1 MNTRQQTPYN
11 VLLLGD
17 DGIDIY
23 KYGDVKRI
31 SPEAPIPILN
41 ITHET
46 ISQGM
51 AGNVKRN
58 LESFGLIVKYKHGKK
73 FSTKTRFV
81 DNKSKHHLLRVDDDQ
96 TSEPISLDIK
106 HLNVFDAIVISD
118 YNKGSID
125 WQLAQYLAKSDYRG
139 PVFVDTKKKEL
150 DIFDG
155 FYVKVNEDE
164 YTNRHTDTINTIV
177 TLGARGARYKD
188 KIYPTPQVEMHDVCG
203 AGDTFLAAMVYK
215 FLQTEDIEQ
224 AIIFANKAAAVSVQ
238 HLGVYALTEEDI
250 NEIERQ
256 GK

>member
-1 MNTRQQTPYN
+1 MDTQQQIPYN

-17 DGIDIY
+17 DGVDIY

-46 ISQGM
+46 ISPGM

-58 LESFGLIVKYKHGKK
+58 LEAFGLIVKYKHGTK
-73 FSTKTRFV
+73 FSTKIRFV

-96 TSEPISLDIK
+96 ISEPISLDIK
-106 HLNVFDAIVISD
+106 KLNIFDAIVISD

-139 PVFVDTKKKEL
+139 PVFVDTKKKTL
-150 DIFDG
+150 DMFDG

-164 YTNRHTDTINTIV
+164 YNNRHTDTFKTIV
-177 TLGARGARYKD
+177 TLGARGAMYEGKTF
-188 KIYPTPQVEMHDVCG
+188 PTPQVEMHDVCG
-203 AGDTFLAAMVYK
+203 AGDTFLAALVYK
-215 FLQTEDIEQ
+215 FIQTEDIEQ

-238 HLGVYALTEEDI
+238 HLGVYSLTKEDI
-250 NEIERQ
+250 NAIER
-256 GK
+256 

>member
-1 MNTRQQTPYN
+1 MNTQQLRPYN

-41 ITHET
+41 YTHET
-46 ISQGM
+46 ISLGM

-58 LESFGLIVKYKHGKK
+58 LESFGLNVTYRHGNKT
-73 FSTKTRFV
+73 STKVRFV
-81 DNKSKHHLLRVDDDQ
+81 DNKTNHHLLRMDDDQ
-96 TSEPISLDIK
+96 ISFPIDVRSIDFK
-106 HLNVFDAIVISD
+106 YFDAVVISD

-125 WQLAQYLAKSDYRG
+125 WQLAQTLAKSDYDC

-164 YTNRHTDTINTIV
+164 FNNRRTDTYKTIV
-177 TLGARGARYKD
+177 TLGARGAMYKN

-203 AGDTFLAAMVYK
+203 AGDTFLSALVYSY
-215 FLQTEDIEQ
+215 LQKNSIEE
-224 AIIFANKAAAVSVQ
+224 AIEFANKAASISVQ
-238 HLGVYALTEEDI
+238 HLGVYALTKEDI
-250 NEIERQ
+250 DAIER
-256 GK
+256 